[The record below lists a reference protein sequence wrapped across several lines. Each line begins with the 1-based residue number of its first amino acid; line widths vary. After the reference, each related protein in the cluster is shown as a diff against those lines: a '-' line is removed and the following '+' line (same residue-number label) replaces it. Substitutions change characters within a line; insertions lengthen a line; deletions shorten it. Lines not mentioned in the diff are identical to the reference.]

1 MIVDSSALVSIL
13 RDEPESRALL
23 TVMALAARLTV
34 GTPTVL
40 ETSMVL
46 GPRRRGHLHDFLR
59 GQRVEVTSFTV
70 EHLDVAETA
79 FEVFGRG
86 SGSAAK
92 LNFGDCMS
100 YALAKVSGEPL
111 LFKGADFTHTDVT
124 PAWLPEVS

>member
-13 RDEPESRALL
+13 RDETESRAFL
-23 TVMALAARLTV
+23 TVMALAENLTV
-34 GTPTVL
+34 GAPAVL

-59 GQRVEVTSFTV
+59 GQRIKVASFTSV
-70 EHLDVAETA
+70 HLDAAQDA
-79 FEVFGRG
+79 FAVFGRG

-100 YALAKVSGEPL
+100 YALAKVADEPL
-111 LFKGADFTHTDVT
+111 LFKGEDFTHTDIRA
-124 PAWLPEVS
+124 AWLPEVN